1 MENQYDL
8 SGYVDRLYS
17 AAVKKARDTYIA
29 EDITQETLLAAC
41 SQLARGKQPHN
52 LWAWLLTILSNKY
65 CDWLREKYNRPQVS
79 FEEYPFEIAEENK
92 PQEDS
97 AKMLEAVLREL
108 GYLARIHREVMV
120 LFYLHSHSVDQIA
133 EELGIPSGTV
143 KSRLSIGRQHIRKGV
158 NSMENHTKQ
167 SYEPD
172 ILQIAC
178 SGKEGLRREP
188 FSLVPSSDRLAQ
200 SILIQAYQKPLTEV
214 ELARSLGVPAAFVEP
229 VVEKLTQGELMQ
241 RTHGGKVYTDFILF
255 TYKDRKATFEKQL
268 STVETHFQLFWE
280 ETSKA
285 LEELREKPW
294 CLRQSQ
300 HARAKLELYFCLK
313 LLANV
318 QASVREHCVG
328 SLPYSEYP
336 YRKDGGRWIALG
348 MLFSGEISSQPDD
361 TFWKYS
367 VNGEMGYTEK
377 NFRDTKYLELRSY
390 GTSLGKWPDY
400 EAVPSYVKWFYELW
414 EKVPSGEWVSD
425 PHILQDTDSLT
436 LQGFLKQ
443 EKELELDIPAISL
456 TEYGE
461 LCGLASAY
469 VPKVTSRVQEVLL
482 PLFESGY
489 VRLPSHLKSVPK
501 GQQYMFCCSSIPMA
515 VILQAKEKGL
525 LLKGVDYPVPAALLI
540 LEKN

>member
-200 SILIQAYQKPLTEV
+200 SILIQAYQKPLT
-214 ELARSLGVPAAFVEP
+214 
-229 VVEKLTQGELMQ
+229 
-241 RTHGGKVYTDFILF
+241 
-255 TYKDRKATFEKQL
+255 DRK
-268 STVETHFQLFWE
+268 
-280 ETSKA
+280 
-285 LEELREKPW
+285 
-294 CLRQSQ
+294 
-300 HARAKLELYFCLK
+300 
-313 LLANV
+313 
-318 QASVREHCVG
+318 SVV
-328 SLPYSEYP
+328 
-336 YRKDGGRWIALG
+336 
-348 MLFSGEISSQPDD
+348 
-361 TFWKYS
+361 
-367 VNGEMGYTEK
+367 
-377 NFRDTKYLELRSY
+377 
-390 GTSLGKWPDY
+390 
-400 EAVPSYVKWFYELW
+400 
-414 EKVPSGEWVSD
+414 
-425 PHILQDTDSLT
+425 
-436 LQGFLKQ
+436 
-443 EKELELDIPAISL
+443 
-456 TEYGE
+456 
-461 LCGLASAY
+461 
-469 VPKVTSRVQEVLL
+469 
-482 PLFESGY
+482 
-489 VRLPSHLKSVPK
+489 
-501 GQQYMFCCSSIPMA
+501 
-515 VILQAKEKGL
+515 
-525 LLKGVDYPVPAALLI
+525 
-540 LEKN
+540 